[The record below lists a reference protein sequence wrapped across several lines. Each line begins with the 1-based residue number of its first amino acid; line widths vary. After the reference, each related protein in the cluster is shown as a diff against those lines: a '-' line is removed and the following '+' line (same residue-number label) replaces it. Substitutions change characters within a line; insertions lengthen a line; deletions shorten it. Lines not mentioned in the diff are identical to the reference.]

1 MTETGVLMGGA
12 IFLAYVVK
20 GITGF
25 GNTLVFSSIVGLFL
39 DNRNISP
46 VELVVGYPSNLLIAW
61 RERRRLNPRVWLPLS
76 GMVLLGSIPGVFLLR
91 YTDAALLK
99 KVFGAVVV
107 YLGLSMAMEWKS
119 RSGGARGGGGFGFM
133 GILSGM
139 VCGMFGIG
147 AFLAAYLMGRAEE
160 PEAVKGNLCMVF
172 LVENTFRI
180 WMYGTA
186 GILPLS
192 VIRQSLYLYGFMLA
206 GLAVGLLLSGR
217 INQRNARRVTGW
229 MIVASGAGV
238 LLAG

>member
-1 MTETGVLMGGA
+1 MTETGLLMGGA

-76 GMVLLGSIPGVFLLR
+76 GMV
-91 YTDAALLK
+91 
-99 KVFGAVVV
+99 
-107 YLGLSMAMEWKS
+107 
-119 RSGGARGGGGFGFM
+119 
-133 GILSGM
+133 
-139 VCGMFGIG
+139 CGMFGIG

-186 GILPLS
+186 GILPFSL
-192 VIRQSLYLYGFMLA
+192 IRQSLYLYGFMLA

-217 INQRNARRVTGW
+217 INQRTARRVTGW

>member
-206 GLAVGLLLSGR
+206 GLAVGLLLSG
-217 INQRNARRVTGW
+217 W
-229 MIVASGAGV
+229 MVVASGVGV

>member
-1 MTETGVLMGGA
+1 MTETGLLMGGA

-76 GMVLLGSIPGVFLLR
+76 GMVLLGSIPGVFILR
-91 YTDAALLK
+91 YTDAGMLK
-99 KVFGAVVV
+99 KVFAAVVI
-107 YLGLSMAMEWKS
+107 YLGLSMALEWKS
-119 RSGGARGGGGFGFM
+119 RSGRARSGGGFGFM

-186 GILPLS
+186 SILPFSL
-192 VIRQSLYLYGFMLA
+192 IRQSLYLYGFMLA

-217 INQRNARRVTGW
+217 INQRTARRVTGW

>member
-1 MTETGVLMGGA
+1 
-12 IFLAYVVK
+12 
-20 GITGF
+20 
-25 GNTLVFSSIVGLFL
+25 
-39 DNRNISP
+39 
-46 VELVVGYPSNLLIAW
+46 
-61 RERRRLNPRVWLPLS
+61 
-76 GMVLLGSIPGVFLLR
+76 
-91 YTDAALLK
+91 
-99 KVFGAVVV
+99 
-107 YLGLSMAMEWKS
+107 
-119 RSGGARGGGGFGFM
+119 M

-229 MIVASGAGV
+229 MIDVYKRQAVV
-238 LLAG
+238 LLPAGSVLKLPAFHKGVAGLIALRQIL